1 MATLSAGGIPTRMA
15 LPPKMRG
22 LRHVAFRCR
31 DLAAMERFY
40 VELLGYRVEWRPD
53 AENVYLTSGED
64 SLALHSEPSLSNTET
79 HLDHIGVLV
88 DTPQEVDSWAEH
100 LHAGGAEIAAMP
112 RTHRDG
118 CRSFYAADPEA
129 NKIQFLY
136 HPALSGLSTAR

>member
-1 MATLSAGGIPTRMA
+1 MA
-15 LPPKMRG
+15 LPSKMRG
-22 LRHVAFRCR
+22 LRHVAFRCK

-53 AENVYLTSGED
+53 PDNVYLTSGED
-64 SLALHSEPSLSNTET
+64 SLALHAEPSLAGAET
-79 HLDHIGVLV
+79 HLDHIGVLL

-100 LHAGGAEIAAMP
+100 LHAGGAKVATMP

-118 CRSFYAADPEA
+118 CRSFYAADPEG

-136 HPALSGLSTAR
+136 HPGLSGLSTGR

>member
-1 MATLSAGGIPTRMA
+1 MSV
-15 LPPKMRG
+15 KMRG
-22 LRHVAFRCR
+22 LRHVAFRCK

-40 VELLGYRVEWRPD
+40 VELLGYRIEWRPD

-64 SLALHSEPSLSNTET
+64 SLALHAEPSMSGEET
-79 HLDHIGVLV
+79 HLDHIGILV

-100 LHAGGAEIAAMP
+100 LGKRGAELAAMP

-118 CRSFYAADPEA
+118 CRSFYVADPEG

-136 HPALSGLSTAR
+136 HPALSGLAAAH